1 LRKTH
6 HKNRAAGVAQGE
18 GPEFKPQLPPH
29 PKKEEKKKKSRGE
42 GKQSGHFMSMKPEWD
57 AHHRQ
62 SSKENKNAERNLTL
76 L

>member
-29 PKKEEKKKKSRGE
+29 PKKEEKKKKVE
-42 GKQSGHFMSMKPEWD
+42 E
-57 AHHRQ
+57 
-62 SSKENKNAERNLTL
+62 KENSLGIS
-76 L
+76 